1 MFFSFCRES
10 LLINKHFQEQQSPIR
25 ELFPNWN
32 FTLSEF
38 SHLCLNPDN
47 IVVFHCLR
55 LPLHG
60 SF

>member
-32 FTLSEF
+32 FVLHRF
-38 SHLCLNPDN
+38 SHLYLYPYNDSL
-47 IVVFHCLR
+47 FL
-55 LPLHG
+55 L
-60 SF
+60 